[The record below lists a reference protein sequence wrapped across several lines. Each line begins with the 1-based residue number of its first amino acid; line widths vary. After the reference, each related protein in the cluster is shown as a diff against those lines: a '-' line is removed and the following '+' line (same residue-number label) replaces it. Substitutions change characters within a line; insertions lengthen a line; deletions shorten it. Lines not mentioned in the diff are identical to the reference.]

1 MKGDVPLKPSVAL
14 RRAKR
19 LSGAIFS
26 KMLFGCMAFILNQR
40 PTVKDPLAKSDVC
53 IVLQGDRLLGCLES
67 EGRLLLPDLVVL
79 DGFVNDAHSLGQLD
93 GGDCWF
99 ASVADA
105 STPLPVGWEWL
116 ETRALLSA
124 FSVAQLQAVSCA
136 RELHWWRE
144 RNRFCGCCGT
154 PTIDVATE
162 RAKKCPQC
170 NALFFPNASPAIIVA
185 VTRGHQILL
194 AHNRNFR
201 PGVFSLLAGF
211 VDPGETLEQAAVREV
226 REEVGVEIGG
236 LRYVSSQ
243 PWPFPNSLMLGFRA
257 QYVSGELAVDGKEIE
272 QAGWF
277 TRDALP
283 EIPRIGTVARAIIDA
298 WLRE

>member
-1 MKGDVPLKPSVAL
+1 MSFVLHPCPNLQQEQSESGDCLV
-14 RRAKR
+14 
-19 LSGAIFS
+19 I
-26 KMLFGCMAFILNQR
+26 
-40 PTVKDPLAKSDVC
+40 
-53 IVLQGDRLLGCLES
+53 QGDRLLGRFEADGS
-67 EGRLLLPDLVVL
+67 LLLPGLAVLAGFADAPQPLGLL
-79 DGFVNDAHSLGQLD
+79 DGRA
-93 GGDCWF
+93 CWF
-99 ASVADA
+99 VSVADTNTLA
-105 STPLPVGWEWL
+105 PAGWEWL

-124 FSVAQLQAVSCA
+124 FTGAQLQAVSCA
-136 RELHWWRE
+136 RELHWWQM

-162 RAKKCPQC
+162 RAKKCPTC

-185 VTRGHQILL
+185 ITRGDQILL

-201 PGVFSLLAGF
+201 PGMFSLLAGF

-226 REEVGVEIGG
+226 REEVGIEIGE

-257 QYVSGELAVDGKEIE
+257 QYVSGELDVDGKEIE

-277 TRDALP
+277 TRDKLP
-283 EIPRIGTVARAIIDA
+283 EIPRPGTVARAIIDI